1 MSKHYE
7 SNSELQRKL
16 LKGIDILA
24 DNVGSTLGPR
34 GRNVILYSEGQS
46 PVITK
51 DGVTVAKFVSLE
63 DPVENVGVQILKQ
76 AAEQTNT
83 KAGDGTTT
91 ATILARAIYRDALK
105 YIASGASP
113 NEIKKGIDLAV
124 EAVCDDLGE
133 MSKPISSEE
142 DIRDIATISANN
154 DSVIGELVASAV
166 DQAGKDGA
174 ITIEEARALET
185 TLDVVEGFR
194 FDSGYISSQ
203 FVTDERRGLV
213 RYENPLILV
222 TDEKI
227 ETVDELLPVLE
238 QVAREGRPFIIV
250 AENVEGQALAALIM
264 NSVRGTM
271 KVAAIKAP
279 RYGEER
285 RNILKDLAVSVG
297 AAFVTK
303 EAGLSVREVKLKH
316 LGQAKVIET
325 IKSFTTIVDGA
336 GEEEQIDE
344 RIEILRD
351 ELDRTDDLY
360 ECEKIQ
366 GRITRLAS
374 GIAII
379 RVGAATEVEMIEKK
393 HRIEDAL
400 EAVKSAQSEGVVPGG
415 GVALIRASEVLY
427 ERSEIAFENEE
438 QEFGVDVLASAIAE
452 PLRQM
457 AKNSGMSPDVIL
469 NEVQALDGNFG
480 INFVDGEAVDMFDS
494 GIIDPT
500 KVTTTALR
508 NAASAAGILLT
519 TNHAIIE
526 L

>member
-7 SNSELQRKL
+7 SNSELQQKL
-16 LKGIDILA
+16 LKGIDTLA

-34 GRNVILYSEGQS
+34 GRNVILHPKGQN
-46 PVITK
+46 PIITK

-63 DPVENVGVQILKQ
+63 DPIENVGVQILKQ

-113 NEIKKGIDLAV
+113 NEIKKGLDLAV
-124 EAVCDDLGE
+124 EAVCDDLSD

-142 DIRDIATISANN
+142 DIRDIAAISANN
-154 DSVIGELVASAV
+154 DSIIGNLVASAV
-166 DQAGKDGA
+166 DRAGKDGA
-174 ITIEEARALET
+174 ITIEEARSLET
-185 TLDVVEGFR
+185 TLDIVEGFR
-194 FDSGYISSQ
+194 FDSGFISPQ
-203 FVTDERRGLV
+203 FITDERRGLV
-213 RYENPLILV
+213 RYENPLIMV

-238 QVAREGRPFIIV
+238 QASREGRPFVIV

-271 KVAAIKAP
+271 KVTAIKAP

-285 RNILKDLAVSVG
+285 RNVLKDLAISVG
-297 AAFVTK
+297 ATFVTK
-303 EAGLSVREVKLKH
+303 EAGLSVRETKLKH
-316 LGQAKVIET
+316 LGKAKVVET
-325 IKSFTTIVDGA
+325 IKNFTTIVDGA
-336 GEEEQIDE
+336 GDEEHVEE
-344 RIEILRD
+344 RIEVLKD
-351 ELDRTDDLY
+351 ELSRTEDLY

-366 GRITRLAS
+366 ERITRLAS

-379 RVGAATEVEMIEKK
+379 RVGAATEIEMIEKK

-400 EAVKSAQSEGVVPGG
+400 EAVRSAQSEGVVPGG
-415 GVALIRASEVLY
+415 GIALVRAGGLLY
-427 ERSEIAFENEE
+427 EGEIDTENEE
-438 QEFGVDVLASAIAE
+438 QEFGVDVLISAVVE

-457 AKNSGMSPDVIL
+457 AKNSGMSPDVTL
-469 NEVQALDGNFG
+469 NEAQELEG
-480 INFVDGEAVDMFDS
+480 
-494 GIIDPT
+494 T
-500 KVTTTALR
+500 
-508 NAASAAGILLT
+508 LLT